1 MTEQLLDKW
10 IEDSTR
16 EFFELNEDTVA
27 TVLSA
32 FHDLLADAQVLP
44 DLDYLKLVSQ
54 CAEQIQLPVIT
65 SLTAEEV
72 KTYTDILN
80 ALLPNFASESEAI
93 RRLSL
98 AFIPRLSKV
107 LTRT

>member
-1 MTEQLLDKW
+1 MNIPLAFKIITTEQLLDKW

-32 FHDLLADAQVLP
+32 FHDLLADVPVLP

-54 CAEQIQLPVIT
+54 CAEQI
-65 SLTAEEV
+65 
-72 KTYTDILN
+72 
-80 ALLPNFASESEAI
+80 
-93 RRLSL
+93 
-98 AFIPRLSKV
+98 
-107 LTRT
+107 